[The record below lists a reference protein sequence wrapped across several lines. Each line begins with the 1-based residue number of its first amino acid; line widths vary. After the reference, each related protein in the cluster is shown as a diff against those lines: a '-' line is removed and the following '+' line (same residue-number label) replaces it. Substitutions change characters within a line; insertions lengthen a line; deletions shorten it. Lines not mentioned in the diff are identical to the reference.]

1 MRQLFIVKAPA
12 DFSNVTPIDKGLT
25 SHSVEDLSAL
35 EAGAISIFELGAA
48 TSCYQSAP
56 TKNFAI
62 ALGRPNGQRAMV
74 IPEIDIK
81 TLHVTKALPYAGK
94 AFSVVFTLGTTTAGD
109 EYTLRFF
116 KKGVVPHERN
126 SWTVSV
132 VAKTNNGSYQ
142 ESAALETAIK
152 AKVNSKFDFSVSRSN
167 GQLTITC
174 NNVGEDWEVVAA
186 DDLVGTSLTITHGE
200 KAIGDKKFVQ
210 ELASFCAAGKGFEH
224 TAAEGR
230 EFIPGYP
237 EQVTAYTL
245 NDSGA
250 NRNGSDT
257 NNGKYSTSGY
267 AIYTLRWQ
275 VGRDASKTRDEK
287 VWQNLYI
294 AIPIDGNG
302 SYSQITTLDTI
313 LPEGDFYHNMISAEI
328 DSDITTAAAAN
339 AGGGSGSGTG
349 Q

>member
-1 MRQLFIVKAPA
+1 MRQLLIVKSPA
-12 DFSNVTPIDKGLT
+12 AFGNASPIDNGLT
-25 SHSVEDLSAL
+25 THNVKDLSGL
-35 EAGAISIFELGAA
+35 KSGAISFFELGADA
-48 TSCYQSAP
+48 SKYNSMP

-74 IPEIDIK
+74 IPEVDVK

-94 AFSVVFTLGTTTAGD
+94 AFSVVFTLGTTTAGE

-132 VAKTNNGSYQ
+132 VAKTNNSSYQ

-186 DDLVGTSLTITHGE
+186 DGLVGTSLTITHGE

-210 ELASFCAAGKGFEH
+210 ELASFCAAGKGFYH
-224 TAAEGR
+224 TAGEGR

-237 EQVTAYTL
+237 EEVEEFTL
-245 NDSGA
+245 NTSGA
-250 NRNGSDT
+250 NRNGSNT

-267 AIYTLRWQ
+267 AIYTLRFK
-275 VGRDASKTRDEK
+275 VGRDASKTRDER
-287 VWQNLYI
+287 VWQNVYI
-294 AIPIDGNG
+294 AVPIDGNG
-302 SYSQITTLDTI
+302 SYSQITDLDKI
-313 LPEGDFYHNMISAEI
+313 IPEGDFADNLVKSIA
-328 DSDITTAAAAN
+328 DSEITTMVSSTALN
-339 AGGGSGSGTG
+339 D
-349 Q
+349 